1 MKTHNMTHDRLYRVY
16 VAMKSRCYYKKHK
29 HYYNY
34 GGRGIKVC
42 EEWMIPENFF
52 KWALENGYDPELPPK
67 ECTLDRIDVN
77 GDYCPENCRW
87 ISRREQ
93 SNNRRNT
100 IFINYKGQK
109 LPIAEVAE
117 LVNIPHITIYKR
129 LKRGCS
135 DEEALLPPSKV
146 GMHQK
151 MSEEKT

>member
-1 MKTHNMTHDRLYRVY
+1 MKTHNMTNERLYRVY
-16 VAMKSRCYYKKHK
+16 VAMKSRCYYKKDAY
-29 HYYNY
+29 YYNY

-42 EEWMIPENFF
+42 KEWMIPENFF
-52 KWALENGYDPELPPK
+52 KWALENGYDPELPSK

-109 LPIAEVAE
+109 LPITEVAE

-135 DEEALLPPSKV
+135 DEEALLPPLKV

-151 MSEEKT
+151 MSEGKT